1 MLHNMR
7 RRAEAEG
14 AGEFDFIVGL
24 VRPVPAHPFAG
35 PELDGGVGVFSGQLG
50 HIVGDAVF
58 VDVGR
63 LVKRKVMPAFT
74 TAWRCRTSL
83 KYSSGMSVWVKT
95 SKSGSQVMVVPVFFR
110 SAGETFISPMSWPFS
125 KWRS

>member
-1 MLHNMR
+1 MLDGMR

-14 AGEFDFIVGL
+14 TGELDFIVGL

-50 HIVGDAVF
+50 HVVGDAVF

-63 LVKRKVMPAFT
+63 LVKAALGLGLEAEGDAGVHDGLA
-74 TAWRCRTSL
+74 
-83 KYSSGMSVWVKT
+83 V
-95 SKSGSQVMVVPVFFR
+95 QDVFEILVGVGGL
-110 SAGETFISPMSWPFS
+110 GEDL
-125 KWRS
+125 